1 MTQINKDIEKYIS
14 DVGTHLFCLKKNKKA
29 VLADIRE
36 AICEFTENNEVDS
49 IDDIYRRFGTP
60 EEIAKAYIA
69 DTEPKN
75 IKKAVNIRKLIVIA
89 VVIAL
94 VMVAVTLI
102 VNIVDSH
109 NGNIV
114 AYNETIIEGTS
125 TVVACIKFHF

>member
-29 VLADIRE
+29 VLADMRE
-36 AICEFTENNEVDS
+36 AICEFTENNEVNS
-49 IDDIYRRFGTP
+49 IDDIYKRFGTP

-94 VMVAVTLI
+94 VMLAVSFAI
-102 VNIVDSH
+102 AIFDSH
-109 NGNIV
+109 KQNISYY
-114 AYNETIIEGTS
+114 YNSDIVTDASIP
-125 TVVACIKFHF
+125 